1 VEEFF
6 LQRYEQC
13 TRIIDPF
20 DTKQT
25 QDAINR
31 GDAVIYQPVFQI
43 DGLYARP
50 DVLVKNMQG
59 TYDCIEIK
67 SKTSVRNKS
76 IEAALYDELLYDISF
91 QSYVLTKVL

>member
-6 LQRYEQC
+6 LQRYGQY
-13 TRIIDPF
+13 THIIDAF

-43 DGLYARP
+43 DGLYTRP
-50 DVLVKNMQG
+50 DVLIKNMYG

-76 IEAALYDELLYDISF
+76 IEAALYDEFLYDISF
-91 QSYVLTKVL
+91 QSYVLTKAL